1 MKDRA
6 LQALYL
12 LALEP
17 EAETTADSNSYGF
30 RSWRSTADAS
40 VRCFTC
46 LAKRDSAQWIL
57 EADIAGCFD
66 AISHEWLIDNIPVG
80 TSILCRWLQA
90 GFVFQNEL
98 FPTEAGTP
106 QGGII
111 SPVLANMC
119 LDGLE
124 RALADAFPQAK
135 ARGLKMNMVRYADD
149 FVITGCSKELL
160 EHEVIPVLIDFLKE
174 RGLTLSKEKT
184 MVTHITEGFD
194 FLGWNVRKYDGKLLI
209 MPSKA
214 NIKAHRKK
222 VREII
227 KANKT
232 AKQVSLIRMLNPVL
246 RGWANY
252 HRHVVAKDAFARNDS
267 QIWSIQWEWATRRHP
282 KKGRRWVNN
291 RYCKTRGSRN
301 WVFAATEEATGK
313 EIQLISE
320 TDTPIKRHVKI
331 KMKANPHDPVW
342 REYFN
347 ARYKQ
352 MKQSTPMYN
361 RVPKGA
367 LGKA

>member
-1 MKDRA
+1 MRFPRVLKVLSLTWENAHSKTNPPAIAIAPVPPCACKNRLVPD
-6 LQALYL
+6 QAPKSPKIPF
-12 LALEP
+12 A
-17 EAETTADSNSYGF
+17 N
-30 RSWRSTADAS
+30 
-40 VRCFTC
+40 
-46 LAKRDSAQWIL
+46 
-57 EADIAGCFD
+57 DIHTDLF
-66 AISHEWLIDNIPVG
+66 HLINDVP
-80 TSILCRWLQA
+80 
-90 GFVFQNEL
+90 
-98 FPTEAGTP
+98 
-106 QGGII
+106 
-111 SPVLANMC
+111 
-119 LDGLE
+119 
-124 RALADAFPQAK
+124 
-135 ARGLKMNMVRYADD
+135 Y
-149 FVITGCSKELL
+149 
-160 EHEVIPVLIDFLKE
+160 FLKE

-282 KKGRRWVNN
+282 KKGKRWVNN

-320 TDTPIKRHVKI
+320 ADTPIKRHVKI

-361 RVPKGA
+361 RMPKGA